1 VLSESI
7 ARLEALGAEA
17 TVLDVGGWACPLA
30 RATAVLDHMPYATR
44 GLYGWNG
51 DRTAERFTA
60 ETWVQHDICA
70 REPFPFADD
79 AFDVVVCSHT
89 LEDVRDP
96 VWVAG
101 ELSRV
106 GRAGYVEVP
115 SRLQEQSWGVN
126 GPYVGWSHHHWL
138 IDVDEAAAHVDF
150 VFKLHAVHH
159 PGPTGWAFSARFAE
173 GLTERERV
181 STLWWDGAF
190 SARERAF
197 DDVTALVEWL
207 GGPVRAYGARDP
219 DPPRAGRRARLAR
232 RIGRR
237 AAGDVTGR

>member
-1 VLSESI
+1 VLRESV
-7 ARLEALGAEA
+7 ARIEALPADA

-30 RATAVLDHMPYATR
+30 RATTVLDQMPYETR
-44 GLYGWNG
+44 GLYGVLG
-51 DRTAERFTA
+51 EAAAERFTA
-60 ETWVQHDICA
+60 DTWVRHDICS

-79 AFDVVVCSHT
+79 AFDLVVCSHT

-101 ELSRV
+101 ELSRI

-138 IDVDEAAAHVDF
+138 VDVDQAAGHIDF
-150 VFKLHAVHH
+150 AFKLHALHH

-181 STLWWDGAF
+181 STLWWNGAF
-190 SARERAF
+190 TARERVF
-197 DDVTALVEWL
+197 DDVVALVEWL
-207 GGPVRAYGARDP
+207 GEPVRTHGTRDP

-232 RIGRR
+232 RLGRG
-237 AAGDVTGR
+237 AAADVTGR